1 MSAPPPVE
9 LAGVTVAPPSAPA
22 TILLEGVD
30 WTVGVGEI
38 HAVAGEQGSG
48 RSGLLA
54 TAAGLQRA
62 AAGTVRLFGDDLAD
76 LPGAEQAA
84 QRRRIG
90 FVFEHGGRLLSHLT
104 VAENV
109 ALPLQYHAGIDPAE
123 ARGRAD
129 ELLALHGLGG
139 LGDATPSR
147 LSVRL
152 QQRVGLVRTVAVPKD
167 LLFLDNPLAGTTARG
182 SEWWLE
188 ALQRLRDDRQTAGT
202 PLTVVATC
210 DDFGP
215 WLALATHF
223 ALIDGRRLRLI
234 GDRQALSGTADA
246 DLRDFLSPTRWAS
259 RT

>member
-9 LAGVTVAPPSAPA
+9 LVGVDVAPPTAPA
-22 TILLEGVD
+22 NILLEAVD
-30 WTVGVGEI
+30 WTVGEGEI

-48 RSGLLA
+48 RTALLA
-54 TAAGLQRA
+54 TAAGLDRA
-62 AAGTVRLFGDDLAD
+62 VAGTVRLFGHDVAS
-76 LPGAEQAA
+76 AAESEQAEW
-84 QRRRIG
+84 RRRIG

-109 ALPLQYHAGIDPAE
+109 ALPLQYHAGVDSAE
-123 ARGRAD
+123 ARGRAAV
-129 ELLALHGLGG
+129 LLDAHGLGG

-152 QQRVGLVRTVAVPKD
+152 QQRVSLVRAIAVPKD
-167 LLFLDNPLAGTTARG
+167 ILFLDNPLSGTTARSG
-182 SEWWLE
+182 EWWFE
-188 ALQRLRDDRQTAGT
+188 ALQRLRGERQAAGT

-215 WLALATHF
+215 WLAFASHF

-234 GDRQALSGTADA
+234 GDREAVTGNADTG
-246 DLRDFLSPTRWAS
+246 LHDFLSTTRWAS